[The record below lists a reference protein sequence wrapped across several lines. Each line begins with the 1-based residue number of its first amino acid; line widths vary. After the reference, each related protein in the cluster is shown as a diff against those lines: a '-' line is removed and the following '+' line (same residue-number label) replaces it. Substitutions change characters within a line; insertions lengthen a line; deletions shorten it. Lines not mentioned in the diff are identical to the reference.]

1 MFSEYVVFEKQ
12 PDNKNNKNEIVAY
25 TAALETLYMLAES
38 KNEDALKY
46 IEFIENEQLFTNKS
60 EIVKRKKKNRNRI
73 NLMFGATLILENRYK
88 LISNLIQNSKCKN
101 ILDIACGYTPRA
113 YSVAR
118 QGINY
123 VGIDV
128 IGVIDTIEPIVVNLL
143 ENKEQISYICGDIL
157 NSEIVISASNYL
169 NGELFILSDG
179 ILQNFTVN
187 EMNNFINTIKL
198 VLNKH
203 GGAWYTSD
211 FETTCDTITAIYFN
225 CEDSYIKNLADLRPI
240 IEKSKLFF
248 EEYAETEERIKFI
261 ENYGIVIEKIPLY
274 SDKIELNTLQK
285 VSGKK
290 KEKII
295 SELKKNYIWKMT
307 LM

>member
-1 MFSEYVVFEKQ
+1 M
-12 PDNKNNKNEIVAY
+12 
-25 TAALETLYMLAES
+25 
-38 KNEDALKY
+38 
-46 IEFIENEQLFTNKS
+46 
-60 EIVKRKKKNRNRI
+60 
-73 NLMFGATLILENRYK
+73 
-88 LISNLIQNSKCKN
+88 
-101 ILDIACGYTPRA
+101 
-113 YSVAR
+113 
-118 QGINY
+118 
-123 VGIDV
+123 
-128 IGVIDTIEPIVVNLL
+128 
-143 ENKEQISYICGDIL
+143 
-157 NSEIVISASNYL
+157 
-169 NGELFILSDG
+169 
-179 ILQNFTVN
+179 
-187 EMNNFINTIKL
+187 
-198 VLNKH
+198 
-203 GGAWYTSD
+203 
-211 FETTCDTITAIYFN
+211 ITAIYFN